1 MTGRELFAKWL
12 RLPDETEALAAWI
25 GLEERERV
33 SWGHLAAELEA
44 AEASARN
51 DGIVVVANAVEDSW
65 TRREARC
72 RSTT

>member
-1 MTGRELFAKWL
+1 MTGRELFAQWL
-12 RLPDETEALAAWI
+12 RLPDETEATAAWI

-44 AEASARN
+44 AEVSARN
-51 DGIVVVANAVEDSW
+51 DGIRVVGDALEDAW
-65 TRREARC
+65 TRREARY